1 MGLEIVPQ
9 LLAHLTFRGMTMKIY
24 SILLLCLIT
33 SQAAFAEDQKDASQF
48 KFNDRKEEMIKGLD
62 ARIAA
67 LQKARSCAASAAD
80 QEALKDCHEELEKSR
95 DEFPRLGKR
104 NYHRGSTHRF
114 DKERDKVQKN

>member
-1 MGLEIVPQ
+1 
-9 LLAHLTFRGMTMKIY
+9 MKIY

-95 DEFPRLGKR
+95 DEFARLGKR